1 MMRRTA
7 LALLL
12 AVGATAL
19 TGCAGYYYGEN
30 YGPTLGSMVRGSLV
44 QASHGAA
51 DRLLQDAAL
60 DPRQP
65 VLVGTLVNV
74 DRLDESSRFGR
85 IVSEQIAGRMAQR
98 GMRVVELKLR
108 DSVAMRSELGELLL
122 SRELREVSQAHHAQA
137 VLVGTYA
144 VSARQVYVSL
154 KLVLPEGNAV
164 VAAHDYAVALDE
176 DVRSLLAVR

>member
-12 AVGATAL
+12 AAGATAL

-30 YGPTLGSMVRGSLV
+30 YGPTLGSMVRGNLV
-44 QASHGAA
+44 QSSHGAT
-51 DRLLQDAAL
+51 DQLLQEAML

-65 VLVGTLVNV
+65 VLVGTLVSV
-74 DRLDESSRFGR
+74 DRLNESSRFGR
-85 IVSEQIAGRMAQR
+85 IVAEQIAGRMAQR
-98 GMRVVELKLR
+98 GVRVVELKLR
-108 DSVAMRSELGELLL
+108 DSVAMQSELGELLL
-122 SRELREVSQAHHAQA
+122 SRELREVGQAHQAQA

-154 KLVLPEGNAV
+154 KLVLPEGNTV
-164 VAAHDYAVALDE
+164 VAAHNYAVALDE
-176 DVRSLLAVR
+176 DVRGLLVAR

>member
-7 LALLL
+7 RALILW
-12 AVGATAL
+12 AGAMSL
-19 TGCAGYYYGEN
+19 TGCAAYYYGEN

-85 IVSEQIAGRMAQR
+85 IVSEQIAGRMTQR

-164 VAAHDYAVALDE
+164 VAAHNYTVPLDE
-176 DVRSLLAVR
+176 DVRSLLAAR

>member
-1 MMRRTA
+1 MMRRVVTA
-7 LALLL
+7 IVLGACAASLA
-12 AVGATAL
+12 
-19 TGCAGYYYGEN
+19 GCAGYYYGEN
-30 YGPTLGSMVRGSLV
+30 YGPTLGSIVRGGLV

-51 DRLLQDAAL
+51 DRLLQDALL

-65 VLVGTLVNV
+65 LLVGTLVNV

-85 IVSEQIAGRMAQR
+85 LVSEQIAGRMTQR

-122 SRELREVSQAHHAQA
+122 SREVREVSQAHHAQA

-154 KLVLPEGNAV
+154 KLVLPEGNTV

-176 DVRSLLAVR
+176 DVRSLLVVR

>member
-7 LALLL
+7 LATLLV
-12 AVGATAL
+12 AGTTAL
-19 TGCAGYYYGEN
+19 TGCAGYYYGDN
-30 YGPTLGSMVRGSLV
+30 YGPTLGSIVRGSLV
-44 QASHGAA
+44 QSSHGAA
-51 DRLLQDAAL
+51 DRLLQDAVL

-65 VLVGTLVNV
+65 FLVGTLVNV

-85 IVSEQIAGRMAQR
+85 IVSEQIAGRMTQR

-108 DSVAMRSELGELLL
+108 DSVVMHREQGEMLL

-154 KLVLPEGNAV
+154 KLVLPEGNAM
-164 VAAHDYAVALDE
+164 VAAHNYVVALDE
-176 DVRSLLAVR
+176 DVRSLLVAR